1 MEEDER
7 KPRFVSSPLAA
18 GPVGCKRE
26 KRAFVFFFLSFVYVR
41 EMRDIKGWGWF
52 LLNVGPAR
60 WGKFSGS
67 GFLFLFIFIFSKLT
81 IFFLLN

>member
-1 MEEDER
+1 VEEDER
-7 KPRFVSSPLAA
+7 KQRFVSSPLAA

-52 LLNVGPAR
+52 LLNVGPTIYYPYE
-60 WGKFSGS
+60 WFS
-67 GFLFLFIFIFSKLT
+67 FCFYFYFQQVDY
-81 IFFLLN
+81 FFFT